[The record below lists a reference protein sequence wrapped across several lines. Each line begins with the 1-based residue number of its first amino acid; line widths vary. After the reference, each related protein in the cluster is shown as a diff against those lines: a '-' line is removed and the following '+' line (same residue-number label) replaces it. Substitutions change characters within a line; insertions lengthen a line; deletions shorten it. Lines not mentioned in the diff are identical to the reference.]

1 LLKNYFLFSS
11 YNGAELTGEQKNHAN
26 NRKNFS
32 KMFFKRRLEPN
43 GIKKGS
49 VTKLSGIAAANK
61 AKALRDSNRHT
72 VAFGYGKNGTVV
84 VEYLLDSTKDMFQ
97 VWCNFIQFFVVIS
110 PQQYFL

>member
-97 VWCNFIQFFVVIS
+97 VWCIF
-110 PQQYFL
+110 